1 MKFKSSVITQASG
14 SVGGLTYAHN
24 RGGMYTRA
32 RSIPTNPNTER
43 QQWLRSA
50 FGGRIQAWSMLTDS
64 ERNAWKVYADNTP
77 FTDKLGD
84 QIKLTGQQ
92 QFVRSNTPRAN
103 ARAVVGSFGGL
114 ITIPDITTAP
124 TIYNTGEPVYM
135 IGEFSEDSGAI
146 EVVANL
152 SEPASAAGH
161 ALLYVG
167 NPQNPGRAF
176 YKGPYQLAA
185 FATYSAA
192 ATQVTFGPDTSD
204 PETWY
209 ATIKPMVGMWLPV
222 RINLSYSDG
231 RLSQDFKA
239 FVEVTTDV

>member
-1 MKFKSSVITQASG
+1 MKFKSSVLTQASG

-43 QQWLRSA
+43 QQWLRAA
-50 FGGRIQAWSMLTDS
+50 FGGRIQAWSMLTDE
-64 ERNAWKVYADNTP
+64 ERAAWKVYAENTP

-103 ARAVVGSFGGL
+103 ARAVVGSFGGA

-135 IGEFSEDSGAI
+135 IATFSENTGNLT
-146 EVVANL
+146 VTANL

-167 NPQNPGRAF
+167 NPQNPGRNF

-185 FATYSAA
+185 TTTYSAA
-192 ATQVTFGPDTSD
+192 ATQVFMTPDTAD

-209 ATIKPMVGMWLPV
+209 ATVIPVVGMWLPV
-222 RINLSYSDG
+222 RINLSYEDG

-239 FVEVTTDV
+239 FVEVVPAE

>member
-32 RSIPTNPNTER
+32 RTIPVNPNTER

-50 FGGRIQAWSMLTDS
+50 FGGRIQAWSMLSDS
-64 ERNAWKVYADNTP
+64 DRMSWKVYADNTP

-103 ARAVVGSFGGL
+103 ARAVVGSFGGT
-114 ITIPDITTAP
+114 ITIPDVTTAP
-124 TIYNTGEPVYM
+124 PFYNTGEPVYM
-135 IGEFSEDSGAI
+135 IAAFSEEAGVI
-146 EVVANL
+146 TLTANL
-152 SEPASAAGH
+152 SEAASAGGH
-161 ALLYVG
+161 ALLYIG
-167 NPQNPGRAF
+167 NPQNPGRTF

-185 FATYSAA
+185 FTTYVAT
-192 ATQVTFGPDTSD
+192 ATQVQFNPDTAD
-204 PETWY
+204 PTEWY
-209 ATIKPMVGMWLPV
+209 ASYIPSAGSWIPL

-239 FVEVTTDV
+239 FAELVGV